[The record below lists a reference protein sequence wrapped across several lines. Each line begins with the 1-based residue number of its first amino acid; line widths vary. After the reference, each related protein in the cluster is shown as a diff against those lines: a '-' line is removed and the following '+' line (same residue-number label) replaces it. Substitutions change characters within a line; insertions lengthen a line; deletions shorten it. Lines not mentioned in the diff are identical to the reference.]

1 MEYIKPEIIL
11 IIMLMMGICF
21 ILVGL
26 WFYQR
31 KKQPVEVSN
40 VLQLQKQLELKIQ
53 EGQDLVEEMNDFTI
67 YMVKELENKHKELI
81 LLYQLINEKEEQ
93 MEEKSKKTPVI
104 QDEKIEQNLPKKQ
117 KQVIDL
123 YKQGNTIDT
132 IAKKLQ
138 LGKGEVQLIIGLF
151 QKR

>member
-1 MEYIKPEIIL
+1 M
-11 IIMLMMGICF
+11 
-21 ILVGL
+21 
-26 WFYQR
+26 
-31 KKQPVEVSN
+31 
-40 VLQLQKQLELKIQ
+40 
-53 EGQDLVEEMNDFTI
+53 VEEMNDFTI